1 MTDLLDDDDE
11 RTRVSRVAPASAP
24 DEDDDERTRVSRVA
38 PASAPDE
45 DDDERTRVSRVAPAS
60 APDEDDD
67 ERTNVATNDDPDG
80 RTVVARK
87 AKKAPVLDAGSGTSG
102 RRRGIAEPPVPRG
115 FAPRAVKASGAGA
128 VSEYTPR
135 PITPPPAPPQL
146 PTLAPDATR
155 VPSPHLPSV
164 RARSHRTARR
174 AIVTFVITCVLA
186 AAGAVA
192 VVLAILKL

>member
-1 MTDLLDDDDE
+1 M
-11 RTRVSRVAPASAP
+11 APASAP
-24 DEDDDERTRVSRVA
+24 DDEDDDERTRVSRVA
-38 PASAPDE
+38 PASAPD
-45 DDDERTRVSRVAPAS
+45 
-60 APDEDDD
+60 DEDDD